1 MSENFEPKGDPA
13 GLSNS
18 ASRRSSYGYA
28 QSNSHSSQRHPSH
41 QSLGHRRVRGHAP
54 TIPTATAQLLTS
66 TKALLQS
73 LTSWANKTATVSD
86 VSENFVHV
94 GDNFKALRK
103 SYSSAG
109 VPVTDIK
116 DVPKMLRQVLEE
128 SLVLEPSQQS
138 LDIFLPRVGQIIT
151 ELMKILKAKQS
162 ELQRRSDDRRIS
174 VASSNSNSSSR
185 VASIF
190 PGAGAQKLLDSLDD
204 SSIVSTEVSAA
215 RGSTLNKLQT
225 QTSNDPL
232 ERLQKNHAL
241 MRRASKRYSAYQ
253 TSKILSMNK
262 RVSGTPVSNA
272 DTKSSPF
279 SSPKKIPPKAPTIES
294 SIAAEGASSPLQKEV
309 TKNIEES
316 KLANRLSQAVVESTG
331 SDLSEKTFYKNS
343 NDEEAKIYLK
353 LNNKVKKVKMHLPT
367 TKATIKVLF
376 TQKFGFTPNGEEYPT
391 IYIQDSP
398 NEIAYELEDIDDIH
412 NSCILTFEAQD
423 STTIICDQLDKKFD
437 LIKDQISHLQEVT
450 EKDTSNPEKL
460 SSAEKSPD
468 STTKALDT
476 KIVDTVQKEV
486 CELKFELRKVR
497 QQHTKAK
504 KAVTESITEVLT
516 LIQKLQTV
524 GASPTGVISDPYM
537 DHCRS
542 KVSNECESLV
552 SRIDNLQDLIEVMK
566 VDISKRR
573 SRPLKKQLDHVKN
586 EVMTTKQKLSSLTNY
601 TIKERKNWNSRWQAE
616 LTAILE
622 EQEFF
627 KEQDTIIQ
635 LLGEDLGSAEETFDL
650 ILKCCEELEKN
661 SGMKKFPRLPVVD
674 PSVSMKDVKSL
685 VLQEVQNLNPD
696 HEQRVEAIMKAE
708 KIRKIERKMNNKTA
722 FEQELGDFV
731 GNDKLKGSGGID
743 EVERLRKKKDEENL
757 KSQFTNAP
765 IPPT

>member
-1 MSENFEPKGDPA
+1 MSERTESVTDSA
-13 GLSNS
+13 GLSDS

-28 QSNSHSSQRHPSH
+28 QSTSHSSQRHSSH
-41 QSLGHRRVRGHAP
+41 QSVGHRRLRGHVP

-73 LTSWANKTATVSD
+73 LTLWASKTATVSD

-103 SYSSAG
+103 SYSTAG
-109 VPVTDIK
+109 VSVSDIK
-116 DVPKMLRQVLEE
+116 DIPKMLRQVLEE

-151 ELMKILKAKQS
+151 ELMKTLKVKQG
-162 ELQRRSDDRRIS
+162 ELQRHSEDRRSSI
-174 VASSNSNSSSR
+174 ASSVSNASPRPVSS
-185 VASIF
+185 F
-190 PGAGAQKLLDSLDD
+190 PGAGAQKVLDSLDD
-204 SSIVSTEVSAA
+204 SSDVSPAVSAA
-215 RGSTLNKLQT
+215 RGSTLSKLQT
-225 QTSNDPL
+225 STSKDPL
-232 ERLQKNHAL
+232 ERLQNNHAL

-262 RVSGTPVSNA
+262 HVSGVPTANPDSTPL
-272 DTKSSPF
+272 
-279 SSPKKIPPKAPTIES
+279 SSPKQVAKSPILDPS
-294 SIAAEGASSPLQKEV
+294 VVAADVSTPLQKEV

-316 KLANRLSQAVVESTG
+316 KLANRLSQAVVG
-331 SDLSEKTFYKNS
+331 SAGGDLSEKTFYDSSSEGEGKLF
-343 NDEEAKIYLK
+343 LK
-353 LNNKVKKVKMHLPT
+353 LNNKVKKVKLQLPT

-376 TQKFGFTPNGEEYPT
+376 TQKFGFTPSGDEYPA

-398 NEIAYELEDIDDIH
+398 SEIAYELEDIADIH
-412 NSCILTFEAQD
+412 DGSILTFEPQN
-423 STTIICDQLDKKFD
+423 STTIICDHLDKKFD
-437 LIKDQISHLQEVT
+437 YIKDEISRLQLIS
-450 EKDTSNPEKL
+450 EKDSTKEKDNTVEKETSDSSTKLHNPKL
-460 SSAEKSPD
+460 ADE
-468 STTKALDT
+468 
-476 KIVDTVQKEV
+476 IQREV
-486 CELKFELRKVR
+486 RELKFELGKVR
-497 QQHTKAK
+497 QQHVKAK
-504 KAVTESITEVLT
+504 KALTDSVTEVLS
-516 LIQKLQTV
+516 LIQKLQAV

-537 DHCRS
+537 DHCRT
-542 KVSNECESLV
+542 KVSGECESLV

-566 VDISKRR
+566 IDISKRR
-573 SRPLKKQLDHVKN
+573 SRPSKKQLDHVKK
-586 EVMTTKQKLSSLTNY
+586 EVMNTKQKLGSLTGY

-661 SGMKKFPRLPVVD
+661 SGMKKYPNLPVVD

-685 VLQEVQNLNPD
+685 VLQEVENLNPD

-731 GNDKLKGSGGID
+731 GNEKLKDSGGID
-743 EVERLRKKKDEENL
+743 EVERQRKKKDEENL
-757 KSQFTNAP
+757 KNQFKNVPMPST
-765 IPPT
+765 